1 MPNIHIRLRSCSRPV
16 SSSPATPPPPRANAG
31 VAITFDEPFAERTGH
46 GSNGPLG
53 DRIASTGTIELE
65 GGVLAVVDA
74 GVVTLPGWITLGGW
88 LEVAVCRQGTREH
101 ESVVATTARPSI
113 VHAALLLAGLEPGR
127 PARYRPDGTF
137 EPASGGP
144 VEISIRF
151 DAEEPAAGEMP
162 LGDAIL
168 DERGDE
174 SVDWLFAGS
183 TVHPNP
189 PSLGPG
195 EYYAA
200 DYAGTIV
207 GLTTFGDE
215 VVAARE
221 ARSPEIGIDLGLEGS
236 AGVLPPI
243 GMPVTVIIRRP
254 GRRPT
259 SRRVDDRIVE
269 SAARTRWRG
278 RRRRRW
284 VPGQDRIV
292 R

>member
-1 MPNIHIRLRSCSRPV
+1 MPNIHIRLAILLATCLLVSCDTP
-16 SSSPATPPPPRANAG
+16 SSSSERGGSRSPSTSPLPNETVTDRTARSATESP
-31 VAITFDEPFAERTGH
+31 
-46 GSNGPLG
+46 
-53 DRIASTGTIELE
+53 STGTIELE

-74 GVVTLPGWITLGGW
+74 GVVTLPGWITLEEGW

-137 EPASGGP
+137 EPASGDS

-151 DAEEPAAGEMP
+151 EAGEPAAGEMP

-221 ARSPEIGIDLGLEGS
+221 ARSPEIGIDP
-236 AGVLPPI
+236 AVWKVRPGVLPPI
-243 GMPVTVIIRRP
+243 GTPVTVIIRRP
-254 GRRPT
+254 GSTADVP
-259 SRRVDDRIVE
+259 SRR
-269 SAARTRWRG
+269 
-278 RRRRRW
+278 
-284 VPGQDRIV
+284 
-292 R
+292 

>member
-1 MPNIHIRLRSCSRPV
+1 MPNIPVRFAILLATCLLVSCDTP
-16 SSSPATPPPPRANAG
+16 SSSSERGESRSRSASPSPNEPVMDRTDRPATESP
-31 VAITFDEPFAERTGH
+31 
-46 GSNGPLG
+46 
-53 DRIASTGTIELE
+53 STGTIELE
-65 GGVLAVVDA
+65 GGVLAVVDS
-74 GVVTLPGWITLGGW
+74 GVVALPGWVALEEGW

-137 EPASGGP
+137 EPATGGP

-151 DAEEPAAGEMP
+151 DEEDPAAGEMP

-168 DERGDE
+168 DERGE
-174 SVDWLFAGS
+174 EPIDWLFAGS

-221 ARSPEIGIDLGLEGS
+221 ARSPEIGIDP
-236 AGVLPPI
+236 AVWKVRPGVLPPI
-243 GMPVTVIIRRP
+243 GTPVTVIIRRP
-254 GRRPT
+254 GSTADVP
-259 SRRVDDRIVE
+259 SRR
-269 SAARTRWRG
+269 
-278 RRRRRW
+278 
-284 VPGQDRIV
+284 
-292 R
+292 